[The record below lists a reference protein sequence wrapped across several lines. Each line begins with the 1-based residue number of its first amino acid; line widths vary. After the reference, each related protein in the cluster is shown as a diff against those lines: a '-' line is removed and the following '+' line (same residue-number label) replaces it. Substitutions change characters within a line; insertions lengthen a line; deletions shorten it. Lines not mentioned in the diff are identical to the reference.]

1 MKNKIFIALSVV
13 GVVILAVVGGYFL
26 GSHKISINSET
37 NNKIFVKN
45 GFRVKVTEPPKNYVY
60 EKQICGTDIV
70 YDMKYFLFRLYE
82 FQQMT
87 PEERIKIF
95 EDKSAMEPLSEE
107 IAFLFEMGKQYK
119 IADNYCIGLKY
130 REHGT
135 VEELVKVNCN
145 ENIIEPLESLPY
157 ERIYAFSDSDNE
169 GTYYKSYIKKLWLE
183 FKSKGI
189 DSIKREINEEELN
202 SKCYNMW

>member
-1 MKNKIFIALSVV
+1 MQYK
-13 GVVILAVVGGYFL
+13 
-26 GSHKISINSET
+26 HSET

-107 IAFLFEMGKQYK
+107 IAFLFEMEKQYK
-119 IADNYCIGLKY
+119 IADNYYIGLKY

-135 VEELVKVNCN
+135 VEHV
-145 ENIIEPLESLPY
+145 S
-157 ERIYAFSDSDNE
+157 
-169 GTYYKSYIKKLWLE
+169 
-183 FKSKGI
+183 
-189 DSIKREINEEELN
+189 
-202 SKCYNMW
+202 